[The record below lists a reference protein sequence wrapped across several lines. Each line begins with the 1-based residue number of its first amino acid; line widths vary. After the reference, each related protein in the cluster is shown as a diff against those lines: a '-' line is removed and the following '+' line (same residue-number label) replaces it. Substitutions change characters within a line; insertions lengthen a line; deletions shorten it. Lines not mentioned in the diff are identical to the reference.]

1 MNIPRT
7 LCVIMLLAVPWG
19 MPAAFPD
26 RFAASYTLHAG
37 DLEVG
42 TTSISLAP
50 MGDGRF
56 EYTTVSRTTG
66 VASLLDKREV
76 RERSVW
82 EPHESR
88 IRSLRYDYDRSGS
101 KRRRVEVVF
110 DWSAGRVTNRV
121 NGETWQMPVPEP
133 TFDRQNHI
141 LALMRDLA
149 SGVESESYQVAD
161 GGKLKTYHF
170 SHLGRERVSTAIGDL
185 DTLVVVRTQPGASRR
200 TTFWFAP
207 SFGYL
212 PVQIEHREESGS
224 IVVRIREASGFGD
237 TNANG

>member
-1 MNIPRT
+1 MNVPRA
-7 LCVIMLLAVPWG
+7 LFVILLLALPSG
-19 MPAAFPD
+19 MAAAFPD

-42 TTSISLAP
+42 TTKVSLAP

-66 VASLLDKREV
+66 VASLLGKREV

-82 EPHESR
+82 EPHEFR
-88 IRSLRYDYDRSGS
+88 IRSLRYDYERRGS
-101 KRRRVEVVF
+101 KERRVEVVF
-110 DWSAGRVTNRV
+110 DWSAGRVTNHV

-149 SGVESESYQVAD
+149 AGARPVSFQVAD

-170 SHLGRERVSTAIGDL
+170 SHLGQERVSTAFGEL
-185 DTLVVVRTQPGASRR
+185 DTLVVERTQPGASRR

-237 TNANG
+237 TDANG